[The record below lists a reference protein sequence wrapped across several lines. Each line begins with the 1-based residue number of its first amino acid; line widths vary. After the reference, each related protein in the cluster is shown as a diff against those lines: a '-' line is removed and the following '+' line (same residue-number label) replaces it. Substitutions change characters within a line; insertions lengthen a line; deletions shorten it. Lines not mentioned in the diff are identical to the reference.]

1 MNKIIILKDFL
12 FFATCLIL
20 SILFLNFVLPNS
32 DSQIKRMDYIQSKT
46 KIINY
51 VALGDSLTEGV
62 GDSTGQG
69 GFVPLLANDIRDN
82 LDVEVS
88 SQNYGISGN
97 TSQQILKRMQS
108 DKALKND
115 LKKADILTIT
125 VGGNDVMAVIRKNLA
140 NLKVS
145 SFELPEKNYQLRLQK
160 IVKLARKDNNDL
172 HIYILG
178 IYNPFYLN
186 FPEMTE
192 MQNVI
197 NNWNNKTKEVTSQFE
212 HVHYVPINKQL
223 YRGIDGQE
231 GIVQSDGDQTRV
243 VNDALF
249 NQDHFHPN
257 NIGYQIMSDAVLESI
272 LKYEKK

>member
-1 MNKIIILKDFL
+1 MNKIILLKDFL

-20 SILFLNFVLPNS
+20 SILFLNFVIPNS

>member
-1 MNKIIILKDFL
+1 
-12 FFATCLIL
+12 
-20 SILFLNFVLPNS
+20 
-32 DSQIKRMDYIQSKT
+32 
-46 KIINY
+46 
-51 VALGDSLTEGV
+51 
-62 GDSTGQG
+62 
-69 GFVPLLANDIRDN
+69 
-82 LDVEVS
+82 
-88 SQNYGISGN
+88 
-97 TSQQILKRMQS
+97 MQS

>member
-1 MNKIIILKDFL
+1 MNKIILLKDFL

-97 TSQQILKRMQS
+97 TSQQTLKRVQS

>member
-1 MNKIIILKDFL
+1 MNKIILLKDFL

-20 SILFLNFVLPNS
+20 SILFLNFVIPNS

-108 DKALKND
+108 DNALKND

>member
-1 MNKIIILKDFL
+1 MNKIILLKDFL

-20 SILFLNFVLPNS
+20 SILFLNFVMPNS

-51 VALGDSLTEGV
+51 VALGDSLTAGV

>member
-1 MNKIIILKDFL
+1 MNKIILLKDFL

-69 GFVPLLANDIRDN
+69 GFVPLLANGIRDN

>member
-1 MNKIIILKDFL
+1 MNKIILLKDFL

-20 SILFLNFVLPNS
+20 SILFLNFVIPNS

-223 YRGIDGQE
+223 YRGIDG
-231 GIVQSDGDQTRV
+231 
-243 VNDALF
+243 
-249 NQDHFHPN
+249 
-257 NIGYQIMSDAVLESI
+257 
-272 LKYEKK
+272 

>member
-1 MNKIIILKDFL
+1 MNKIILLKDFL

-20 SILFLNFVLPNS
+20 SILFLNFVIPNS

-108 DKALKND
+108 DNALKND

-186 FPEMTE
+186 FPEMKE

>member
-1 MNKIIILKDFL
+1 MNKIILLKDFL

-108 DKALKND
+108 DNALKND

>member
-1 MNKIIILKDFL
+1 MNKIILLKDFL

>member
-1 MNKIIILKDFL
+1 MNKIILLKDFL

-20 SILFLNFVLPNS
+20 SILFLNFVIPNS

-140 NLKVS
+140 KLKVS

>member
-1 MNKIIILKDFL
+1 MNKIILLKDFL

-20 SILFLNFVLPNS
+20 SILFLNFVIPNS

-108 DKALKND
+108 DKAMKND

>member
-1 MNKIIILKDFL
+1 
-12 FFATCLIL
+12 
-20 SILFLNFVLPNS
+20 
-32 DSQIKRMDYIQSKT
+32 MDYIQSKT

-212 HVHYVPINKQL
+212 HVHYVSINKQL

>member
-1 MNKIIILKDFL
+1 MNKIILLKDFL
-12 FFATCLIL
+12 FFAICLIL
-20 SILFLNFVLPNS
+20 SILFLNIIIPNS
-32 DSQIKRMDYIQSKT
+32 DSQIKKTDYIQSKT
-46 KIINY
+46 QTLNY
-51 VALGDSLTEGV
+51 LALGDSLTEGV

-69 GFVPLLANDIRDN
+69 GFVPLLANDISDN
-82 LDVEVS
+82 LEVQVS
-88 SQNYGISGN
+88 TQNYGISGN

-108 DKALKND
+108 DKALRKD
-115 LKKADILTIT
+115 LKNADLLTIT

-140 NLKVS
+140 NLSVS
-145 SFELPEKNYQLRLQK
+145 SFEVPVENYQLRLSK
-160 IVKLARKDNNDL
+160 IIKLARKDNKDL
-172 HIYILG
+172 PIYILG

-192 MQNVI
+192 MQDVI
-197 NNWNNKTKEVTSQFE
+197 DNWNMKTKEVTKEYEKVYF
-212 HVHYVPINKQL
+212 VPINQQL
-223 YRGIDGQE
+223 YRGINGRE
-231 GIVQSDGDQTRV
+231 GIVQSAGDQTRV